1 MANIEEYLTKH
12 GESLPRKATPPFASG
27 CRPEVDV
34 TTELYVKGATYD
46 QSLIANLRWI
56 FKLGR
61 TNIAAELS
69 MMASCMAMHR
79 QGHLYQSY
87 HVFGIFKN
95 NHNSKMMF
103 DPTEPD
109 VGDAQSSR

>member
-12 GESLPRKATPPFASG
+12 GESLPRKATPLFASG

-34 TTELYVKGATYD
+34 TPELYVKGATYD
-46 QSLIANLRWI
+46 QSLIVILCWI

-61 TNIAAELS
+61 INIVAEAP

-87 HVFGIFKN
+87 HVFGIFKK
-95 NHNSKMMF
+95 NHNSEMMF

-109 VGDAQSSR
+109 VGDSQF